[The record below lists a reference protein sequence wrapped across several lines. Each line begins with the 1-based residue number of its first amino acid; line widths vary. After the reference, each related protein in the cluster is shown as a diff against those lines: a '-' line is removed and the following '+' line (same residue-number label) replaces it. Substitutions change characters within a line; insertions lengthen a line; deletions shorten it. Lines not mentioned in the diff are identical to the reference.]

1 MTISHKT
8 ITALQEVYFDICDLL
23 DSGQADDIQ
32 ITEPE
37 EYDTLRE
44 FLEAQK
50 ANLELIEEEMGA
62 WVEA

>member
-1 MTISHKT
+1 MTLSYKT

-37 EYDTLRE
+37 GYDTLRE

-50 ANLELIEEEMGA
+50 ANLELIEEEIGA
-62 WVEA
+62 EVDA